1 MLAVI
6 VMAVIMATPG
16 YADQDVILKTNY
28 GYSIET
34 LRPKVFFTTDQARI
48 VLHLKVPDIRVGDL
62 TPEQIAEEENVTRN
76 PCLGLDRP
84 RTPLDRM
91 NHPECANILSMVQ
104 TLFYLRR
111 EAHFWCKLDKEK

>member
-34 LRPKVFFTTDQARI
+34 LRSKVFFTTDQARI

-62 TPEQIAEEENVTRN
+62 TP
-76 PCLGLDRP
+76 
-84 RTPLDRM
+84 
-91 NHPECANILSMVQ
+91 
-104 TLFYLRR
+104 
-111 EAHFWCKLDKEK
+111 